1 MFEERRL
8 LIPGASVEKQSF
20 QGKLP
25 NKERERIERYALLSV
40 YDKTGIVELARGLD
54 QLGYR
59 IISTGG
65 TAKKLTEG
73 GIPVIPIQEITGN
86 PECFDGR
93 MKTISFPIESG
104 ILYKRENPSHQKEA
118 RELGIKPIDIV
129 VCNLYPF
136 EKTVAD
142 PNVSLET
149 AIENIDIGGPTMVR
163 AAAKNFEGVLVVT
176 DPKDYARVVEAIRDG
191 KVTRDFREE
200 LALKAFSHTAFYDSQ
215 IAHYLAGREIQ
226 REGKE
231 VFPEVITLP
240 GRRVGMLRY
249 GENPHQRGAWYL
261 EPNTN
266 SPLGQLQRLAGR
278 ELSLINLT
286 DINAGLESVRLF
298 VEPAA
303 VVIKHNTPCGIALGE
318 TIEEALS
325 RAIEADPESAFGGV
339 IVLNKPMD
347 LEAAEIISS
356 FKDEKRGNIDI
367 VAAPEIST
375 EVTRELIRVRK
386 TMGVYAF
393 GEIPQKQ
400 EGYNLKWLDGGFV
413 LQTLET
419 GIEASFK
426 DWRVVTDVQPTAQ
439 QRLQMEIGWKFVSRV
454 RSNSVIVVDPKI
466 PMTRGIGC
474 GQTSRYRAT
483 KIALEQAREYTKGG
497 ILVSDSFF
505 PFSDSVESA
514 AKAGIA
520 AIVQQGGS
528 INDKDSI
535 RAANEAK
542 IPMVFTGRR
551 AFWH

>member
-1 MFEERRL
+1 MSKE
-8 LIPGASVEKQSF
+8 VF
-20 QGKLP
+20 QDKSP
-25 NKERERIERYALLSV
+25 NKETEKTQRYALLSV

-93 MKTISFPIESG
+93 MKTISFQIESG
-104 ILYKRENPSHQKEA
+104 ILYDRTKPAHREEA
-118 RELGIKPIDIV
+118 EELGIKPIDIV

-136 EKTVAD
+136 EKTVAN

-176 DPKDYARVVEAIRDG
+176 DPKDYARVVEVIRDG

-215 IAHYLAGREIQ
+215 IAHYLTEREIQ

-231 VFPEVITLP
+231 LFPEVITLP

-249 GENPHQRGAWYL
+249 GENPHQGGAWYL
-261 EPNTN
+261 EPKTN

-318 TIEEALS
+318 TIAEALS

-339 IVLNKPMD
+339 IVVNKPMD
-347 LEAAEIISS
+347 LEAAKIVSS
-356 FKDEKRGNIDI
+356 FKDERRGNVDI
-367 VAAPEIST
+367 VAAPGISA
-375 EVTRELIRVRK
+375 EVIPELIKVRK
-386 TMGVYAF
+386 SMGVYAF
-393 GEIPQKQ
+393 GEIPQEQ
-400 EGYNLKWLDGGFV
+400 RGYNLKWLDGGFV
-413 LQTLET
+413 LQTLDAS
-419 GIEASFK
+419 IEASFK
-426 DWRVVTDVQPTAQ
+426 DWQVVSDVQPTAQ
-439 QRLQMEIGWKFVSRV
+439 QRLQMERGWKFVSRV
-454 RSNSVIVVDPKI
+454 RSNSVIIVDPDI

-474 GQTSRYRAT
+474 GQTSRVRAT
-483 KIALEQAREYTKGG
+483 EIALEQASGHTQGG
-497 ILVSDSFF
+497 ILASDSFF
-505 PFSDSVESA
+505 PFADSVE
-514 AKAGIA
+514 IA
-520 AIVQQGGS
+520 VKYKIGAIVQQGGS

>member
-1 MFEERRL
+1 MAKEVFQDKSPDKET
-8 LIPGASVEKQSF
+8 EKTQ
-20 QGKLP
+20 
-25 NKERERIERYALLSV
+25 RYALLSV
-40 YDKTGIVELARGLD
+40 YDKSGIVEFARALD
-54 QLGYR
+54 GLGYR

-73 GIPVIPIQEITGN
+73 EIPVIPIQEITGN

-93 MKTISFPIESG
+93 VKTLSFETASG
-104 ILYKRENPSHQKEA
+104 IIYDRTKPTHQEEA
-118 RELGIKPIDIV
+118 RKLGTIPIDVV

-136 EKTVAD
+136 EKTIAD

-163 AAAKNFEGVLVVT
+163 AAAKNFKNVLVVT
-176 DPKDYARVVEAIRDG
+176 DPNDYAEVVEAIREG
-191 KVTRDFREE
+191 KVTDDFRED
-200 LALKAFSHTAFYDSQ
+200 LAGKAIAHTAFYDSV
-215 IAHYLAGREIQ
+215 IDRYLTKRRAK
-226 REGKE
+226 REGKTIFSEE
-231 VFPEVITLP
+231 VTLP
-240 GRRVGMLRY
+240 GRKGGELRY
-249 GENPHQRGAWYL
+249 GENPHQSAVWYL

-286 DINAGLESVRLF
+286 DINAGLESVQLF
-298 VEPAA
+298 SEPAA

-318 TIEEALS
+318 TVKEALS
-325 RAIEADPESAFGGV
+325 RAIDADPESAFGGV
-339 IVLNKPMD
+339 IVLNRPMD
-347 LEAAEIISS
+347 LEVAEIISS

-375 EVTRELIRVRK
+375 EVAQELIRVRK
-386 TMGVYAF
+386 SMGVYAF
-393 GEIPQKQ
+393 GKIPQEQ
-400 EGYNLKWLDGGFV
+400 RGYNLKWLDGGFI
-413 LQTLET
+413 LQTLDT

-426 DWRVVTDVQPTAQ
+426 DWQVVSEAQPTAQ
-439 QRLQMEIGWKFVSRV
+439 QRLQMERGWKFVSRV
-454 RSNSVIVVDPKI
+454 RSNSVIVVDPEI

-483 KIALEQAREYTKGG
+483 KIALEQASGHTQGG
-497 ILVSDSFF
+497 ILASDSFF
-505 PFSDSVESA
+505 PFADSVE
-514 AKAGIA
+514 IA
-520 AIVQQGGS
+520 VKYKIGAIVQQGGS